1 VPVPD
6 ELSSTRRHFLAITEA
21 QQYPLYMRSVHVKIR
36 ESLSRECLLMGL
48 MAFSLFVGGSQTLRG
63 DDTGDA
69 TANGKGRTHVL
80 LAVGDI
86 MLSGSAAPF
95 LKTRGYDHP
104 FKDRS
109 LQRLITSSDVS
120 FANLEYPVTRSGV
133 RFVTKT
139 YTYRGEPGSLDAIQR
154 AGFNLLS
161 LANNHIMDYGDQGL
175 MATIRGCRQKKMV
188 YAGAGSNLGFAGKL
202 RKIEKRGVHYGPLAY
217 SHTFPEE
224 FWAKPDSSGTAHL
237 DRESL
242 RQDIMRARGEV
253 DILLVSFHWGEELKT
268 APKPY
273 QVDLAHLAVGAGA
286 DVVLGHHPHVPQPI
300 EIYRG
305 KPIFYSLGNY
315 AFGTFSDDV
324 SFSFV
329 AEVLFQGNTPVRV
342 NVYPI
347 NVCNREVMFRPR
359 LATGKLAQNI
369 VAHLQ
374 GISEP
379 FGTRIGFQK
388 GVGRIFIDHDRDEPL
403 GGSSNDG
410 AP

>member
-1 VPVPD
+1 
-6 ELSSTRRHFLAITEA
+6 
-21 QQYPLYMRSVHVKIR
+21 MRSVHVKIR
-36 ESLSRECLLMGL
+36 ECLLVGL
-48 MAFSLFVGGSQTLRG
+48 MAFSLFVEGSQTLRG
-63 DDTGDA
+63 DDTGDVA
-69 TANGKGRTHVL
+69 AGGRGRTHVL

-86 MLSGSAAPF
+86 MLSGSATPF
-95 LKTRGYDHP
+95 LKTRGYDYP

-109 LQRLITSSDVS
+109 LQKLITSSDVS
-120 FANLEYPVTRSGV
+120 FANLEYPVTRAGV
-133 RFVTKT
+133 RFVAKT
-139 YTYRGEPGSLDAIQR
+139 YTYRGEPGSLDAIKK

-202 RKIEKRGVHYGPLAY
+202 RKFEKHGVCYGLLAY

-224 FWAKPDSSGTAHL
+224 FWATPDSSGTAHL

-242 RQDIMRARGEV
+242 RQDILHARGEV

-268 APKPY
+268 VPKPY
-273 QVDLAHLAVGAGA
+273 QVDLAHLVIDAGA

-315 AFGTFSDDV
+315 AFGTFSDNV

-374 GISEP
+374 DISEP

-403 GGSSNDG
+403 DGSSDDM

>member
-1 VPVPD
+1 
-6 ELSSTRRHFLAITEA
+6 
-21 QQYPLYMRSVHVKIR
+21 MCSVHVNIR
-36 ESLSRECLLMGL
+36 EGLSRECLLMGL

-63 DDTGDA
+63 DDTADV
-69 TANGKGRTHVL
+69 TAGGKGRTHVL

-86 MLSGSAAPF
+86 MLSGSATPF
-95 LKTRGYDHP
+95 LKARGYDYP
-104 FKDRS
+104 FKDKS
-109 LQRLITSSDVS
+109 LQKLITSSDVS
-120 FANLEYPVTRSGV
+120 FANLEYPVTHSGV
-133 RFVTKT
+133 RFATKT
-139 YTYRGEPGSLDAIQR
+139 YTYRGDPGSLDAIKK
-154 AGFNLLS
+154 AGFKLLS

-202 RKIEKRGVHYGPLAY
+202 RKFEKHGVCYGLLAY

-224 FWAKPDSSGTAHL
+224 FWATPDSSGTAHL

-242 RQDIMRARGEV
+242 RHDIMRARGEA

-268 APKPY
+268 VPKPY
-273 QVDLAHLAVGAGA
+273 QVDLAHLAIDAGA

-315 AFGTFSDDV
+315 AFGTFSDNV

-342 NVYPI
+342 NVHPI

-388 GVGRIFIDHDRDEPL
+388 GVGRIFIDHERDEPL
-403 GGSSNDG
+403 DGSSDDM